1 MPRRARLRLLA
12 ASALLFATTA
22 GLADVVVIKAAKVI
36 TITGEE
42 IPRGI
47 VVIND
52 GKVELVGLGL
62 EYPAGATVIDA
73 STETIMPGLI
83 LASTRA
89 GIPGPA
95 RSGVNCH
102 QNVLDE
108 LFPGAIDEERY
119 LSAGFTTIGLAPA
132 GTSLPGTA
140 AAWRTGGP
148 EESRVLNKAAYLR
161 ATMNRMPGDKTT
173 LAGALRRARAEI
185 ERVEKARKEWETKQE
200 EERKKA
206 EAEKAQQPKPEGQPP
221 PQGTQPPPTS
231 QPTQPG
237 QRPPPPSGQPQGQP
251 PATPAKFEPPKIDPP
266 HEPLVHLIEKK
277 PGPALIFEVGSAS
290 DVVHTL
296 DVMKDWEDVP
306 YSFNLSG
313 GADFNYIVDRLGEQ
327 KAAVIVDP
335 VISRLPNTVIRYNL
349 PGELHRA
356 GCAVALSPTSDSP
369 AAFEAY
375 LGMTADLVRSG
386 MPRDAA
392 LKAVTLEPA
401 KRLRIDAN
409 VGAIAKGKDA
419 DIIFLSGDPL
429 DPASRVS
436 RVMILGEIVWEAA
449 R

>member
-1 MPRRARLRLLA
+1 MPRRAIMTCL
-12 ASALLFATTA
+12 SATALFACA
-22 GLADVVVIKAAKVI
+22 AMADVVVIKAAKVI
-36 TITGEE
+36 TISGEE
-42 IPRGI
+42 IPRGV

-62 EYPAGATVIDA
+62 EYPAGARVIDA

-108 LFPGAIDEERY
+108 FFPGAVDEERY
-119 LSAGFTTIGLAPA
+119 LRAGFTAIGLAPA

-140 AAWRTGGP
+140 VAWRPAGP
-148 EESRVLNKAAYLR
+148 EASRVLNKAAYLR

-173 LAGALRRARAEI
+173 LVGALRRAKAEI
-185 ERVEKARKEWETKQE
+185 EKIEKARKEWETKQE

-206 EAEKAQQPKPEGQPP
+206 EAEKAQQPKPESQP
-221 PQGTQPPPTS
+221 PQGTPPAS

-237 QRPPPPSGQPQGQP
+237 QRPPPPSGQPQGQQQP
-251 PATPAKFEPPKIDPP
+251 PAPAKFEPPKIDPP

-277 PGPALIFEVGSAS
+277 SAPALIFEVSTAS

-296 DVMKDWEDVP
+296 DVMKDWTDVAH
-306 YSFNLSG
+306 SFNLSG
-313 GADFNYIVDRLGEQ
+313 GADFNYIVDRLGEK
-327 KAAVIVDP
+327 KAEVIVDP
-335 VISRLPNTVIRYNL
+335 VISRLPNTTTRYNL

-369 AAFEAY
+369 AAFDAY

-392 LKAVTLEPA
+392 LKALTIEPA
-401 KRLRIDAN
+401 RRLRIDSS

-419 DIIFLSGDPL
+419 DIVFFSGDPL
-429 DPASRVS
+429 DPTSRVS
-436 RVMILGEIVWEAA
+436 RVMILGDIVWEAA